1 MRLLEG
7 DVTFPPLTEV
17 RIIFE
22 RDLNYGL
29 GILLLLIIFEF
40 GFVAVTMVF
49 AEPVLRTLTWPAV
62 LLGNLLVVLRWRSIF
77 GAIILHCGSY
87 RK

>member
-1 MRLLEG
+1 MGLLEG

-49 AEPVLRTLTWPAV
+49 AERILRILTWPAV
-62 LLGNLLVVLRWRSIF
+62 LLDNLPAALAMAVYFWRHYPKLR
-77 GAIILHCGSY
+77 ILP
-87 RK
+87 